1 MNLKRLETP
10 KEIIGEKK
18 RLYIAHHHEDLKYAK
33 QIIYDILTNFE
44 CACYID
50 VDPLTDINIDE
61 RKAYIKQMDIIVLV
75 VTNKFLM
82 NSTTNVGLNIDFK
95 IAKENKL
102 IVLPILIESNLQ
114 NDFNSYAGHYHF
126 IDKNNSTYNQQL
138 KEFFDKNFNVYI
150 RLIETKNRS
159 EERL

>member
-1 MNLKRLETP
+1 
-10 KEIIGEKK
+10 
-18 RLYIAHHHEDLKYAK
+18 
-33 QIIYDILTNFE
+33 
-44 CACYID
+44 
-50 VDPLTDINIDE
+50 
-61 RKAYIKQMDIIVLV
+61 MDIIVLV

-150 RLIETKNRS
+150 RLIETKKSIQR
-159 EERL
+159 EGIY

>member
-1 MNLKRLETP
+1 
-10 KEIIGEKK
+10 
-18 RLYIAHHHEDLKYAK
+18 
-33 QIIYDILTNFE
+33 
-44 CACYID
+44 
-50 VDPLTDINIDE
+50 
-61 RKAYIKQMDIIVLV
+61 MDIIVLV

-114 NDFNSYAGHYHF
+114 NDFNSYVGHYHF

-150 RLIETKNRS
+150 RLIETKIHTKGRYLLVIEKKIKFS
-159 EERL
+159 L